1 MPTLQLRMTA
11 RCGDHNGEATSR
23 AATKYQRRSSVLLW
37 AQELHTAVSYGDNVP
52 GMILS
57 ATLDVPGDQLAK
69 SALGCVAAVLS
80 YSVPP
85 RLFVSDRAYLP
96 GRKPKDLALPL
107 RKRGY
112 SLVFDDNRTR
122 AAPAINT
129 RRGTDTVEDYR
140 PERVA

>member
-37 AQELHTAVSYGDNVP
+37 ARELHTAVTYGDNVP

-69 SALGCVAAVLS
+69 NGLGCVDAVS

-85 RLFVSDRAYLP
+85 GHFASDRAYLP

-112 SLVFDDNRTR
+112 SLVFDYNRTR

-129 RRGTDTVEDYR
+129 RRGTGTVEGYR